1 MAAGAM
7 AAANARTSSLEARQA
22 MGGDDPAMPTPTFE
36 PVRRPSPAYGLSRGN
51 LVAGGCRQGGR
62 ERARVSEQTRTA
74 RCAQRGRPGL
84 PPGTPCSSRPRP
96 CTWSTAAAAARA
108 PCRTPR
114 CRTRARRRGSRARR
128 LRQTVCSLLPLH
140 ASRGRFHFSSCSQPM
155 RVRAPSAHVQR
166 LSLHWRGGVNAG
178 GRERARVS
186 EQTRTARC
194 ARRVSRFSHLTPAS
208 PF

>member
-1 MAAGAM
+1 MTGGDSCGLGDPIIKTLHERDGGGGQREDELA
-7 AAANARTSSLEARQA
+7 EARQA
-22 MGGDDPAMPTPTFE
+22 MGGDDPAPPTPTFE
-36 PVRRPSPAYGLSRGN
+36 PVRRPSPAYGLPRGN

-114 CRTRARRRGSRARR
+114 CRTRARRRRPRAWRRRQPSWTSQPLLSRLGNTHVARR
-128 LRQTVCSLLPLH
+128 LKTVKNLPNGH
-140 ASRGRFHFSSCSQPM
+140 PWSDSDGADGR
-155 RVRAPSAHVQR
+155 R
-166 LSLHWRGGVNAG
+166 LSCGPGESIQFGN
-178 GRERARVS
+178 
-186 EQTRTARC
+186 
-194 ARRVSRFSHLTPAS
+194 
-208 PF
+208 

>member
-22 MGGDDPAMPTPTFE
+22 MGGDDPAPPTPTFE
-36 PVRRPSPAYGLSRGN
+36 PVRRPSPAYGLPRGN

-114 CRTRARRRGSRARR
+114 CRTRARRRRPRVWRQRPPSWTSRPRR
-128 LRQTVCSLLPLH
+128 SAQVP
-140 ASRGRFHFSSCSQPM
+140 SQP
-155 RVRAPSAHVQR
+155 PPNS
-166 LSLHWRGGVNAG
+166 
-178 GRERARVS
+178 
-186 EQTRTARC
+186 RC
-194 ARRVSRFSHLTPAS
+194 NRPWQAVGCRRQDVGSV
-208 PF
+208 